1 MPTLKFNHSIL
12 RFIQDKNGIKY
23 NPEEW
28 VEKMPSIG
36 CVVEGNDDLGIEIEI
51 FPDRTDLLSHET
63 ISRAARAFLNSAEY
77 SPDFKIIQGELS
89 LSVDPA
95 IEKIRP
101 VILGAVVRGVDNGT
115 NPEQR
120 DEFIQSLMEHQ

>member
-1 MPTLKFNHSIL
+1 M
-12 RFIQDKNGIKY
+12 
-23 NPEEW
+23 
-28 VEKMPSIG
+28 
-36 CVVEGNDDLGIEIEI
+36 
-51 FPDRTDLLSHET
+51 TDLLSHET

-120 DEFIQSLMEHQ
+120 DEFIQSLMEHQEKLHMTLGRKRKFASIGVHDLSNLKPP